1 MSPQADVPDDAN
13 PCMKMPHLTSNTSA
27 EDMASPALQDQ
38 YLEVTSSIPPSATL
52 FGLGEFNTNTG
63 FPLRRDGLPY
73 TLWARDQPPA
83 VPNINLY
90 GSHPIIL
97 DVRDGNTSKRNRSQM
112 HHLSYFQRHDM
123 FPPGAGY
130 NVS

>member
-1 MSPQADVPDDAN
+1 MKAPHPTSDATADDI
-13 PCMKMPHLTSNTSA
+13 
-27 EDMASPALQDQ
+27 ASPALQDQ

-52 FGLGEFNTNTG
+52 FGLGEFTTNTG

-97 DVRDGNTSKRNRSQM
+97 DVRNGKVSKR
-112 HHLSYFQRHDM
+112 H
-123 FPPGAGY
+123 
-130 NVS
+130 

>member
-1 MSPQADVPDDAN
+1 
-13 PCMKMPHLTSNTSA
+13 MKMPHLTSNTSA